1 MALRAT
7 TPLVPSPRS
16 TTRPVNA
23 SFTFRVTV
31 VDRQASAPSQRAL
44 ELVLASSNDLT
55 FGSAKTVSQVE
66 MVGSDPV
73 QVTFSGKRIKGSG
86 ADLDGFRVTLR
97 EGTKNLPFC
106 VIGIE

>member
-16 TTRPVNA
+16 TRRPVNA

-31 VDRQASAPSQRAL
+31 VDRQASSPTPRTL

-55 FGSAKTVSQVE
+55 FEGVKAISQVE
-66 MVGSDPV
+66 MVGSDPIN
-73 QVTFSGKRIKGSG
+73 VTFSGKRIQGSA

-106 VIGIE
+106 MIGID